1 MGIRE
6 AFGSALD
13 ALRANKLRSALT
25 LLGMVIGIFAVV
37 TSVTA
42 VDVIDAYFQDSL
54 QLLGSSTLSITK
66 DPVVS
71 FGGDNDVDGRPD
83 ITYDQVKRLE
93 ERVSFPVAPQEFFE
107 IGRAQFEG
115 RRTDQGNIRV
125 MGTNQHLLTNFSRQ
139 LRNGRTLT
147 KTDVQRARAVTVITP
162 DVASELFP
170 AQSPLDKWVKIGGG
184 KYKVVGVLEPKGN
197 FLGNS
202 FDARMYVPITHLLE
216 SYGRPQRNIEMV
228 SVSAPDLATMQAA
241 KNKVVGQMRVV
252 RDVPPGE
259 PNNFEVST
267 NETMQSSFSQFTSVL
282 TLGGAGIGAIAL
294 LAAGVG
300 IMNIMLVSVTERTKE
315 IGIRKAVGAKRRHV
329 LGQFLLEALLLCL
342 IGGGL
347 GIALGV
353 LAGNGT
359 ALYFDIGASIPWGW
373 AVGSLLIVAVIALVF
388 GLYPAYKAASVDPI
402 ESLRYE

>member
-6 AFGSALD
+6 AFGAALD

-54 QLLGSSTLSITK
+54 QLLGSSTLTISK
-66 DPVVS
+66 EPLVRLGGRDPKA
-71 FGGDNDVDGRPD
+71 RPD

-93 ERVSFPVAPQEFFE
+93 ERVALPVAPQEGFDR
-107 IGRAQFEG
+107 GRAQYEG
-115 RRTDQGNIRV
+115 RRTDQGNISV
-125 MGTNQHLLTNFSRQ
+125 LGTNEHLLTNFSRQ
-139 LRNGRTLT
+139 LKRGRSLT
-147 KTDVQRARAVTVITP
+147 EADVQRARPVTVVTP

-170 AQSPLDKWVKIGGG
+170 AQSPLGKWITIEGG
-184 KYKVVGVLEPKGN
+184 KYQVVGVLKAKGN

-202 FDARMYVPITHLLE
+202 FDARIFVPITHLLE
-216 SYGRPQRNIEMV
+216 AYGQPQRDIRMV
-228 SVSAPDLATMQAA
+228 SVSAPNMAEMAEA
-241 KNKVVGQMRVV
+241 RNRVIGHMRVI

-267 NETMQSSFSQFTSVL
+267 NETMQSTFSQFTSVL

-359 ALYFDIGASIPWGW
+359 AVYFDIGASIPWGW
-373 AVGSLLIVAVIALVF
+373 AMGSLLIVGMIALVF
-388 GLYPAYKAASVDPI
+388 GIYPAYKAASVDPI

>member
-54 QLLGSSTLSITK
+54 KLLGSSTFTISK
-66 DPVVS
+66 DPVIRT
-71 FGGDNDVDGRPD
+71 GANDDREERPNV
-83 ITYDQVKRLE
+83 TYDQVRRLE
-93 ERVSFPVAPQEFFE
+93 ERVSLPIAPEEYFD
-107 IGRAQFEG
+107 IGRAQFKG

-125 MGTNQHLLTNFSRQ
+125 VGTNEHFLANFSRQ
-139 LRNGRTLT
+139 LRAGRSLT
-147 KTDVQRARAVTVITP
+147 EADVQRARAVAVITP
-162 DVASELFP
+162 DIASELFP
-170 AQSPLDKWVKIGGG
+170 AQSPLGKWVTLGGG
-184 KYKVVGVLEPKGN
+184 EYKVIGVLEPKGN

-202 FDARMYVPITHLLE
+202 FDARIYAPITHLLE
-216 SYGRPQRNIEMV
+216 SYGRPERDL
-228 SVSAPDLATMQAA
+228 SRVSARAPGLATMQSA
-241 KNKVVGQMRVV
+241 KNQVVGHMRVI

-267 NETMQSSFSQFTSVL
+267 NETIQSTFSQFTSVL

-359 ALYFDIGASIPWGW
+359 AVYFDIGASIPWDW
-373 AVGSLLIVAVIALVF
+373 AVGSLVIVGVIALVF
-388 GLYPAYKAASVDPI
+388 GIYPAYKAASVDPI

>member
-54 QLLGSSTLSITK
+54 QLLGSSTITVSK
-66 DPVVS
+66 DPLVN
-71 FGGDNDVDGRPD
+71 FGGDDPEARPD
-83 ITYDQVKRLE
+83 ITYNQVKRLE
-93 ERVSFPVAPQEFFE
+93 KRMSYPVAPQEFFE
-107 IGRAQFEG
+107 LGRAQFKG
-115 RRTDQGNIRV
+115 RQTDSGNIRV
-125 MGTNQHLLTNFSRQ
+125 LGTNEHLLTNFSRQ
-139 LRNGRTLT
+139 LKSGRSLT
-147 KTDVQRARAVTVITP
+147 RSDVQRARAVTVITP
-162 DVASELFP
+162 DIASELFP
-170 AQSPLDKWVKIGGG
+170 AQSPLGKWVRIEGG
-184 KYKVVGVLEPKGN
+184 KYQVVGVLEPKGN

-216 SYGRPQRNIEMV
+216 SYGQPQRNISMV
-228 SVSAPDLATMQAA
+228 SVSAPDMAEMPQVR
-241 KNKVVGQMRVV
+241 NQVIGYMRVI

-267 NETMQSSFSQFTSVL
+267 NETMQSSFRQFTSIL
-282 TLGGAGIGAIAL
+282 TLGGAGIGTIAL

-359 ALYFDIGASIPWGW
+359 AVYFDIGASIPWDW
-373 AVGSLLIVAVIALVF
+373 AVGSLVIVGVIALVF
-388 GLYPAYKAASVDPI
+388 GIYPAYKAASVNPI

>member
-54 QLLGSSTLSITK
+54 QLLGSSTLTVSK
-66 DPVVS
+66 DPLVN
-71 FGGDNDVDGRPD
+71 FGGDDPEARPD
-83 ITYDQVKRLE
+83 ITYNQVKRLE
-93 ERVSFPVAPQEFFE
+93 KRVSFPVAPQEFFDL
-107 IGRAQFEG
+107 GRAQFNG
-115 RRTDQGNIRV
+115 RQTDSGNIRV
-125 MGTNQHLLTNFSRQ
+125 LGTNEHLLTNFSRQ
-139 LRNGRTLT
+139 LKSGRSLT
-147 KTDVQRARAVTVITP
+147 RSDVQRARAVTVITP
-162 DVASELFP
+162 DIASELFP
-170 AQSPLDKWVKIGGG
+170 AQSPLGKWVTIEGG
-184 KYKVVGVLEPKGN
+184 KYQVVGVLRPKGN

-216 SYGRPQRNIEMV
+216 SYGQSQRNISMV
-228 SVSAPDLATMQAA
+228 SVSAPSIAEMPQVR
-241 KNKVVGQMRVV
+241 NQVIGQMRVI
-252 RDVPPGE
+252 RAVPPGE

-267 NETMQSSFSQFTSVL
+267 NETMQSSFRQFTSIL

-300 IMNIMLVSVTERTKE
+300 IMNILLVSVTERTKE
-315 IGIRKAVGAKRRHV
+315 IGVRKAVGAKRRHI

-342 IGGGL
+342 IGGGT

-359 ALYFDIGASIPWGW
+359 AVYFDIGASIPWGW
-373 AVGSLLIVAVIALVF
+373 AVGSLIMVAAIALVF
-388 GLYPAYKAASVDPI
+388 GIYPAYKAASVDPI

>member
-1 MGIRE
+1 MGLRE

-54 QLLGSSTLSITK
+54 RLLGSSTFTVSK
-66 DPVVS
+66 DPVIN
-71 FGGDNDVDGRPD
+71 FGGDDPEARPD
-83 ITYDQVKRLE
+83 ITYDQVERLA
-93 ERVSFPVAPQEFFE
+93 ERVSFPVAPQEFFDV
-107 IGRAQFEG
+107 GRAQFEG
-115 RRTDQGNIRV
+115 RRTDKGNIRV
-125 MGTNQHLLTNFSRQ
+125 MGTNEHVLTNFSRQ
-139 LRNGRTLT
+139 LKRGRALT
-147 KTDVQRARAVTVITP
+147 EADVKQARAVTLITP
-162 DVASELFP
+162 DIASELFP
-170 AQSPLDKWVKIGGG
+170 ARSPLGKWVQIEGG
-184 KYKVVGVLEPKGN
+184 KYKVVGVLEAKGN

-202 FDARMYVPITHLLE
+202 FDARMYVPITHLLR
-216 SYGRPQRNIEMV
+216 SYGGGQRDISMI
-228 SVSAPDLATMQAA
+228 SISAPSMAEMQQAQ
-241 KNKVVGQMRVV
+241 NEVIGHMRVI
-252 RDVPPGE
+252 REVPPGE
-259 PNNFEVST
+259 PNNFEIST
-267 NETMQSSFSQFTSVL
+267 NQTMQSSFQQFTSVL

-300 IMNIMLVSVTERTKE
+300 IMNIMLVSVTERTGE
-315 IGIRKAVGAKRRHV
+315 IGVRKAVGAKRRHI

-342 IGGGL
+342 LGGGL

-353 LAGNGT
+353 LVGNGT
-359 ALYFDIGASIPWGW
+359 AVYFDIGASIPWGW
-373 AVGSLLIVAVIALVF
+373 AVGSLVVVGGIALVF

>member
-6 AFGSALD
+6 AFSSAID

-42 VDVIDAYFQDSL
+42 VDVIDAYFEDSL
-54 QLLGSSTLSITK
+54 QLLGSSTFTISK
-66 DPVVS
+66 DPVVN
-71 FGGDNDVDGRPD
+71 FGNSNPEARPD
-83 ITYDQVKRLE
+83 LTYNQVQRLDK
-93 ERVSFPVAPQEFFE
+93 RVSLPVAPQEFFD

-115 RRTDQGNIRV
+115 RRTDKGNIRV
-125 MGTNQHLLTNFSRQ
+125 VGTNEHLLTNFSRQ
-139 LRNGRTLT
+139 LKKGRSLT
-147 KTDVQRARAVTVITP
+147 EGDVQRARPVTVITP
-162 DVASELFP
+162 DIASELFP
-170 AQSPLDKWVKIGGG
+170 AQSPLGKWVTIEGGR
-184 KYKVVGVLEPKGN
+184 YQVVGVLEAKGN

-202 FDARMYVPITHLLE
+202 FDARMYMPISHLLQ
-216 SYGRPQRNIEMV
+216 SYGRPHRDISMV
-228 SVSAPDLATMQAA
+228 SVSAPRMAEMQSA
-241 KNKVVGQMRVV
+241 KNQVIGHMRVI
-252 RDVPPGE
+252 RKVPPGE
-259 PNNFEVST
+259 TNNFEVST

-315 IGIRKAVGAKRRHV
+315 IGVRKAVGAKRRHI

-342 IGGGL
+342 LGGGT

-359 ALYFDIGASIPWGW
+359 AVYFDIGASIPWGW
-373 AVGSLLIVAVIALVF
+373 AVGSLLVVGGIALVF
-388 GLYPAYKAASVDPI
+388 GIYPAYKAASVDPI

>member
-54 QLLGSSTLSITK
+54 QLLGSSTFTISK
-66 DPVVS
+66 DPVIQT
-71 FGGDNDVDGRPD
+71 GGNDDLEARPN
-83 ITYDQVKRLE
+83 ITYDEVKRLE
-93 ERVSFPVAPQEFFE
+93 KQVSLPVAPQEFFD
-107 IGRAQFEG
+107 IGRAQFGG
-115 RRTDQGNIRV
+115 RRTDQGNINV
-125 MGTNQHLLTNFSRQ
+125 IGTNEHLLTNFSRQ
-139 LRNGRTLT
+139 LREGRSLT
-147 KTDVQRARAVTVITP
+147 EADVQRARAVTVITP
-162 DVASELFP
+162 DIASELFP
-170 AQSPLDKWVKIGGG
+170 AQTPLGKWVTIEGG
-184 KYKVVGVLEPKGN
+184 KYQVVGVLESKGN
-197 FLGNS
+197 FLGQS
-202 FDARMYVPITHLLE
+202 FDARMYMPITHLLK
-216 SYGRPQRNIEMV
+216 SYGRPQRDISMV
-228 SVSAPDLATMQAA
+228 SVSAPGVAEMQAA
-241 KNKVVGQMRVV
+241 KNQIMGHMRVI

-267 NETMQSSFSQFTSVL
+267 NETMQSTFSQFTSVL

-373 AVGSLLIVAVIALVF
+373 ALGSLLIVGMIALIF
-388 GLYPAYKAASVDPI
+388 GIYPAYKAASVDPI

>member
-54 QLLGSSTLSITK
+54 KLLGSSTFTISK
-66 DPVVS
+66 EPVIRTGADDD
-71 FGGDNDVDGRPD
+71 FEGRPD
-83 ITYDQVKRLE
+83 ITYDQVRRLE
-93 ERVSFPVAPQEFFE
+93 EHVSLPIAPEEFFDT
-107 IGRAQFEG
+107 GRAQFQG

-125 MGTNQHLLTNFSRQ
+125 LGTNEHFLANFSRQ
-139 LRNGRTLT
+139 LRTGRTLT
-147 KTDVQRARAVTVITP
+147 EADVQRARAVAVITP
-162 DVASELFP
+162 DIASELFP
-170 AQSPLDKWVKIGGG
+170 AQSPLDKWVTIEGGE
-184 KYKVVGVLEPKGN
+184 YKVIGVLEPKGN
-197 FLGNS
+197 FLGTS
-202 FDARMYVPITHLLE
+202 FDARIYAPITHLLE
-216 SYGRPQRNIEMV
+216 SYGQPQRDISRV
-228 SVSAPDLATMQAA
+228 SVRAPSLAEMQAA
-241 KNKVVGQMRVV
+241 KNQVVGHMRVI

-267 NETMQSSFSQFTSVL
+267 NETMQSTFSQFTSVL

-329 LGQFLLEALLLCL
+329 LGQFLLEALVLCL
-342 IGGGL
+342 LGGGL

-359 ALYFDIGASIPWGW
+359 AVYFDIGASVPWDW
-373 AVGSLLIVAVIALVF
+373 AVGSLVIVGVIALVF
-388 GLYPAYKAASVDPI
+388 GIYPAYKAASVDPI

>member
-1 MGIRE
+1 MGIWE

-42 VDVIDAYFQDSL
+42 VDVIDAYFQDSI
-54 QLLGSSTLSITK
+54 QLLGSSTLTISK
-66 DPVVS
+66 DPLVRL
-71 FGGDNDVDGRPD
+71 GGRDPEARPD

-93 ERVSFPVAPQEFFE
+93 ERIGLPVAPQEGFDV
-107 IGRAQFEG
+107 GRAQYEG

-125 MGTNQHLLTNFSRQ
+125 LGTNEHLLTNFSRQ
-139 LRNGRTLT
+139 LKRGRSLT
-147 KTDVQRARAVTVITP
+147 EADVQRARSVTVVTP

-170 AQSPLDKWVKIGGG
+170 AQSPLGKWITIEGG
-184 KYKVVGVLEPKGN
+184 KYQVVGVLKAKGN

-202 FDARMYVPITHLLE
+202 FDARVFVPITHLLE
-216 SYGRPQRNIEMV
+216 AYGQPQRDIRMV
-228 SVSAPDLATMQAA
+228 SVSAPNMAEMAEARNMLI
-241 KNKVVGQMRVV
+241 GHMRVI
-252 RDVPPGE
+252 RDVPPGK

-267 NETMQSSFSQFTSVL
+267 NETMQSTFSTFTSTL

-342 IGGGL
+342 IGGGI

-359 ALYFDIGASIPWGW
+359 AVYFDIGASIPWGW
-373 AVGSLLIVAVIALVF
+373 AVGSLVIVGVIALVF
-388 GLYPAYKAASVDPI
+388 GIYPAYKAASVDPI